1 MRLWYIPS
9 SSTES
14 SCGGSHETCIELAVQ
29 LTTRTL
35 EGVVGV
41 DVVCTVMLSD
51 LDDMMNV
58 LLQCSF
64 AVTKHMQRRIDSI
77 YSHHFIIFNE
87 TSETLSKSALLLYI
101 LAPLCLDLYTGGPA
115 MLNLSTN
122 DIHLVAIVI
131 DWLTTD

>member
-1 MRLWYIPS
+1 MGLSKVHSGYICDSDVSASAAWRYIPS
-9 SSTES
+9 TSTES

-41 DVVCTVMLSD
+41 DAVCTVMLSD

-64 AVTKHMQRRIDSI
+64 AVTQHVHQ
-77 YSHHFIIFNE
+77 
-87 TSETLSKSALLLYI
+87 
-101 LAPLCLDLYTGGPA
+101 LCQI
-115 MLNLSTN
+115 LSTL
-122 DIHLVAIVI
+122 ITSSSSITSTHL
-131 DWLTTD
+131 